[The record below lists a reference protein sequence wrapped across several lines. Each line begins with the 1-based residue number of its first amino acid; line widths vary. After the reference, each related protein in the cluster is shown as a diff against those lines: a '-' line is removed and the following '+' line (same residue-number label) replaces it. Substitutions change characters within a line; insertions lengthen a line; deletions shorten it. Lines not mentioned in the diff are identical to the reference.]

1 MKTISWH
8 WLMDKRFMNV
18 LLLFGL
24 IALSTACTDE
34 TDLNSPSSNASD
46 KGKVGTFD
54 APIISCVD
62 ANATQ
67 TSITIRVTAG
77 ATGAPAGFSLH
88 WMTKEALDALN
99 GVWPSSESGLM
110 CAGSFSGNANGHVFN
125 LSPGEYTELTIGDV
139 LFDTPGASTSCT
151 ADLLCGTQY
160 VFRAFA
166 HATSTMFKSGW
177 SANQTCSTDACVE
190 NCVYG
195 QGYWQ
200 RHGPVPPGG
209 AEVIYTWPQSV
220 KDNGLM
226 LGTVNY
232 TPLQLQNILNATGG
246 TNGLVKLAHQLIAA
260 KINVANGADATTIA
274 STIAAADALI
284 GGLVIPPVGSGSL
297 TNAQVAA
304 LNNALEAY
312 NSGDGGVEY
321 CQ

>member
-1 MKTISWH
+1 
-8 WLMDKRFMNV
+8 MNSI
-18 LLLFGL
+18 LFFGL
-24 IALSTACTDE
+24 IALGTACTDDA
-34 TDLNSPSSNASD
+34 DLNSSSQNGTSD
-46 KGKVGTFD
+46 KGKTGTFD

-62 ANATQ
+62 ATQ
-67 TSITIRVTAG
+67 TSITIRVTGG

-110 CAGSFSGNANGHVFN
+110 CTGSFSGNANGHVFN
-125 LSPGEYTELTIGDV
+125 LTAGGYVDVTLGDV
-139 LFDTPGASTSCT
+139 LFDTPGASSTC
-151 ADLLCGTQY
+151 AEDLLCGTQY

-177 SANQTCSTDACVE
+177 SANQVCSTDACVE

-200 RHGPVPPGG
+200 RHGPVPPGQS
-209 AEVIYTWPQSV
+209 EELYIWPQSV

-226 LGTVNY
+226 LGTVSY
-232 TPLQLQNILNATGG
+232 TAVQLQSILYATGA

-260 KINVANGADATTIA
+260 KLNIANGADDSTIA
-274 STIAAADALI
+274 STIVAADALI

-297 TNAQVAA
+297 TNQQVAA
-304 LNNALEAY
+304 LNEALSAY
-312 NSGDGGVEY
+312 NEGDGGVEF
-321 CQ
+321 CDGEGGN

>member
-1 MKTISWH
+1 MKTFSWH

-18 LLLFGL
+18 ILFFGL
-24 IALSTACTDE
+24 IALGTACTDE
-34 TDLNSPSSNASD
+34 ADLNPPSSNASD

-54 APIISCVD
+54 APIISCVGD
-62 ANATQ
+62 ATTQ
-67 TSITIRVTAG
+67 TSITIRVSAG

-88 WMTKEALDALN
+88 WMTQEALDALN

-110 CAGSFSGNANGHVFN
+110 CTGSFSGNANGHAFN
-125 LSPGEYTELTIGDV
+125 IPAGGYVDVTLGDV
-139 LFDTPGASTSCT
+139 LFDTPGASSTC
-151 ADLLCGTQY
+151 AEDLLCGTQY
-160 VFRAFA
+160 VFRTFA

-177 SANQTCSTDACVE
+177 SANQICSTDACAE

-195 QGYWQ
+195 QGYWKN
-200 RHGPVPPGG
+200 HGPVPSGNN
-209 AEVIYTWPQSV
+209 EYVWPQSV

-226 LGTVNY
+226 LGTVSY
-232 TPLQLQNILNATGG
+232 TPLQLQAIFNATGA
-246 TNGLVKLAHQLIAA
+246 TNGIVKLAHQLIAA

-284 GGLVIPPVGSGSL
+284 GSLVIPPVGSGSL